1 MEWAPAN
8 ILSQT
13 STIDDD
19 NVEGELDIN
28 RAVLKQQIEDMTEAD
43 ADPDRIEV
51 IRELIVFLI
60 MHDT

>member
-28 RAVLKQQIEDMTEAD
+28 RAVLKQQIEDMTEAE

-51 IRELIVFLI
+51 ICELIVFLI